1 MLHRKNFSIA
11 KEEKRNPSESSD
23 EKILRMPQVRSHT
36 SSIGTNEHIKS
47 EVYSARNPSLLED
60 FNTETISSHDLT
72 QGGYDNY
79 IMAEIQKKYGLLS
92 AASLSVMTDSSDI

>member
-1 MLHRKNFSIA
+1 M
-11 KEEKRNPSESSD
+11 
-23 EKILRMPQVRSHT
+23 
-36 SSIGTNEHIKS
+36 
-47 EVYSARNPSLLED
+47 LED

-92 AASLSVMTDSSDI
+92 AASFSVMTDSSDI